1 MTRYFVTFATL
12 LATIGWLVL
21 SYLPQVAGRLPQV
34 SFDGERAVWMLP
46 ILAALTLLIILVLQ
60 VDLVGATV
68 RMFRGR
74 QEPAEG
80 EAIALFGLV
89 RGREVFW
96 TVIPLVSTVVLAG
109 WLWAAR

>member
-1 MTRYFVTFATL
+1 MTRYFLTFGTL

-21 SYLPQVAGRLPQV
+21 SYMPAVATRLPRFA
-34 SFDGERAVWMLP
+34 FDGDFAAWLLP
-46 ILAALTLLIILVLQ
+46 LLAGVSLVVFMALQ

-74 QEPAEG
+74 AGSDDG
-80 EAIALFGLV
+80 EALAHFHLT

-96 TVIPLVSTVVLAG
+96 TVIPLASTLVLAAG
-109 WLWAAR
+109 LWAAR

>member
-12 LATIGWLVL
+12 LATIGWLLL
-21 SYLPQVAGRLPQV
+21 SYMPQLAGRLPEV
-34 SFDGERAVWMLP
+34 SFDGERAAWILP
-46 ILAALTLLIILVLQ
+46 AMAVLSLLIFLVLQ
-60 VDLVGATV
+60 VDLVGATI

-74 QEPAEG
+74 QTA
-80 EAIALFGLV
+80 AVDALALFGLT

-96 TVIPLVSTVVLAG
+96 TVIPLASTAMLAL